1 MRDKVLLLNLV
12 LSLCFYEGCAINP
25 ISGEEDFMLYPEQ
38 HDIAIGKKYAPEA
51 EKQLKGKIPN
61 ESLQNYIDTVGQRIA
76 RISHRP
82 DWEYHFI
89 AVQDESI
96 NALALPG
103 GYVFITKGLLAK
115 LTTAAQL
122 ASILAHEVAH
132 AVARD
137 SAAVISREIGIG
149 VLFAVAATQETPRS
163 AMEAANITRQILG
176 LQYSRDDEQEADLAG
191 LDYMVQAGYHPGGMI
206 ETMQILQDEQ
216 KVKPIEFFSTHPDPQ
231 NRIIYLTQK
240 IQARYSNIAGLKIGK
255 EKYQQDVLAHLK
267 DNKSHSPDT
276 Q

>member
-1 MRDKVLLLNLV
+1 MRRNQLLLCLV
-12 LSLCFYEGCAINP
+12 FSLCLNEGCAINP

-38 HDIAIGKKYAPEA
+38 HDIAIGRKYAPEA
-51 EKQLKGKIPN
+51 EKQLKGKIPD
-61 ESLQNYIDTVGQRIA
+61 EELQNYIDTVGQKIA

-115 LTTAAQL
+115 LTTEAQL

-137 SAAVISREIGIG
+137 SAAAISREIGIG
-149 VLFAVAATQETPRS
+149 ILFAAAVTQDVPQS
-163 AMEAANITRQILG
+163 ALEAANITRQILG
-176 LQYSRDDEQEADLAG
+176 LQYSRDDEQAADLAG
-191 LDYMVQAGYHPGGMI
+191 LDYMVRAGYNPQGMI
-206 ETMQILQDEQ
+206 ETMQVLQDEQ
-216 KVKPIEFFSTHPDPQ
+216 KVKPVEFFSTHPNPQ
-231 NRIIYLTQK
+231 NRINYLTQK
-240 IQARYSNIAGLKIGK
+240 IQAKYQNLVDVKIGK
-255 EKYQQDVLAHLK
+255 ENYHRNALAHLK
-267 DNKSHSPDT
+267 ENQT
-276 Q
+276 R

>member
-1 MRDKVLLLNLV
+1 MNSFMRAKVLLLNLI

-38 HDIAIGKKYAPEA
+38 HDIAIGRKYAPEA
-51 EKQLKGKIPN
+51 EKQLKGKIPD
-61 ESLQNYIDTVGQRIA
+61 EELQNYVDAVGQKIA

-82 DWEYHFI
+82 DWEYHFM

-115 LTTAAQL
+115 LTTEAQL

-137 SAAVISREIGIG
+137 SAAAISREIGMGI
-149 VLFAVAATQETPRS
+149 LFAAAVIQDVPQS
-163 AMEAANITRQILG
+163 ALEAANITRQILG
-176 LQYSRDDEQEADLAG
+176 LQYSRDDEQAADLAG
-191 LDYMVQAGYHPGGMI
+191 LDYMIRAGYDPAGMI
-206 ETMQILQDEQ
+206 ETMQILQNEQ
-216 KVKPIEFFSTHPDPQ
+216 KVKLVEFFSTHPNPQ
-231 NRIIYLTQK
+231 NRIKYLTQK
-240 IQARYSNIAGLKIGK
+240 IQTKYADISELKIGK
-255 EKYQQDVLAHLK
+255 EDYQRHVLEHLK
-267 DNKSHSPDT
+267 K
-276 Q
+276 